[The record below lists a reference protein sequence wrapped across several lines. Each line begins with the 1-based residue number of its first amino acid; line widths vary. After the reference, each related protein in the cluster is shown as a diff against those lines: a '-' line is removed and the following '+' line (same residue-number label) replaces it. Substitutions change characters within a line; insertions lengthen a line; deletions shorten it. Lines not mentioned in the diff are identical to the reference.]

1 LRKSAE
7 KLGDLLHARG
17 EWVAPDDAGWAKT
30 ASELHQT
37 YELAWQCSRGTLLSP
52 MFLVDGHVVGKMM
65 IGHNDDAH
73 AKILTSMKE
82 GAEGILKVD
91 YLDSVPDDWQSDLA
105 I

>member
-1 LRKSAE
+1 
-7 KLGDLLHARG
+7 
-17 EWVAPDDAGWAKT
+17 
-30 ASELHQT
+30 
-37 YELAWQCSRGTLLSP
+37 